1 MKAIRLLG
9 ILGIFFLVPAMQA
22 QSEVPIQDLL
32 SRLQQ
37 NHMGSLLD
45 VFSPEELQRVH
56 AHLNPNYDEE
66 NRGGGSLRR
75 MYSAEAIS
83 QSVVSVDLEDVAA
96 LDVIN
101 VATAI
106 DFEGAAGVNRSNLTI
121 RGIDNSNNAYTV
133 DKRSGVYTQMGV
145 INAPAGE
152 SWTGIEY
159 NAANGMWYGISTDG
173 VNDISHVSVID
184 FPGMTATPIG
194 NTGLRLPI
202 ALAIDDKGVGYTYDI
217 DDDNAYR
224 IDMDTGSATL
234 LGSIGFDANFGQG
247 MAWDPNSQQL
257 YLAAL
262 NADITDTEIRTMNP
276 VTGNTTLIGRVE
288 PGFTTQLGYGTIP
301 LSSLLDTDVN
311 AFSEFKIYPNP
322 ATDRIS
328 LFNGTAMER
337 IDIFDILGKNVLS
350 QKIDAP
356 SVELDISYL
365 QAGAYI
371 VTVTSGGSKSSYKLM
386 IQ

>member
-1 MKAIRLLG
+1 MRTVRVLG
-9 ILGIFFLVPAMQA
+9 LLGIFFLFPTMQA
-22 QSEVPIQDLL
+22 QTEVPIQDLL
-32 SRLQQ
+32 ARLQQ

-56 AHLNPNYDEE
+56 AHLNPENEE
-66 NRGGGSLRR
+66 ESRGGGSIRR
-75 MYSAEAIS
+75 LYGAEAIS
-83 QSVVSVDLEDVAA
+83 QSAVSVDLEDVAA
-96 LDVIN
+96 LDIIN

-106 DFEGAAGVNRSNLTI
+106 DFEGAAGVNQSNLTI

-133 DKRSGVYTQMGV
+133 DKLSGVYTQMGV

-159 NAANGMWYGISTDG
+159 NPVNGMWYGISTDG
-173 VNDISHVSVID
+173 QNNISHISMID
-184 FPGMTATPIG
+184 WSGMTATPIG

-217 DDDNAYR
+217 DDDNAYS
-224 IDMDTGSATL
+224 IDLNDASVSL

-262 NADITDTEIRTMNP
+262 NAAITDTEIRTMNP

-288 PGFTTQLGYGTIP
+288 PGFTTQPGYGTIP
-301 LSSLLDTDVN
+301 LSSLLETDDVDL
-311 AFSEFKIYPNP
+311 AEFKFYPNP
-322 ATDRIS
+322 ATDRINLS
-328 LFNGTAMER
+328 NPMA
-337 IDIFDILGKNVLS
+337 IDEIGIFDLLGRKVLS
-350 QKIDAP
+350 QKVDARH
-356 SVELDISYL
+356 VMLDVSSLNTGTY
-365 QAGAYI
+365 
-371 VTVTSGGSKSSYKLM
+371 VMTVTSGSLEQSYKLM
-386 IQ
+386 IR